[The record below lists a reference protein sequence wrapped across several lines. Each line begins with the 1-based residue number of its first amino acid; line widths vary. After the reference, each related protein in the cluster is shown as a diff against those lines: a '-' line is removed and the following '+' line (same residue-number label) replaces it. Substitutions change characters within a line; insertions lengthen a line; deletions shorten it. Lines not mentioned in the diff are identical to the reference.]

1 MASSSPVAVWEW
13 EDDGNLW
20 ISYDPF
26 VSTGLER
33 AKQKRAAKIR
43 LKDLTAELSRY
54 VVDFTT
60 MKQIRE
66 DTGRER
72 NVRRVV
78 FPATS
83 PAARAVIWEWEDR
96 GLWSAYDNVVGQL
109 LEDHYSR
116 NAFSVVPLHRHT
128 PLPYEVD
135 LSAWRQKNVVT
146 GFSRTVRRRPL
157 SCTYP
162 QVSAETVTSRK
173 QVASASSYKGT
184 KAKVSKSSG
193 LSGAGSRD
201 SSSESAKYPWLAHC
215 TARVITD
222 PKERKEECLI
232 CYEHLEDASAY
243 SDAGSPRD
251 SSTVVSMNMCKHTF
265 HKLCLRRLYE
275 HGTKSGFLQ
284 CPTCKTIHGVK
295 IGNQPPGQMQVNLL
309 HNPLPGYSNCGT
321 IQISYN
327 IKSGVQGPEHPEPGK
342 RYTANGFPRIA
353 YLPNNADGQKVLKL
367 LKIAWERKLIFTIGS
382 SSTTGERNTVVWNDI
397 HHKTEL
403 SGNSNGHGYP
413 DPNYISNVLQELA
426 AHGIIDS

>member
-1 MASSSPVAVWEW
+1 MQESAFTAAFTAASGMSRERLFAIESRAPRCASSPGPDSTRHGTRTSTKTWCFSLVFPAVSFELTSLIASASYCVKIFGYSRREREGENEASTLACVAIMRLHNFLIPTVSTVTSETMASSSPVAVWEW

-66 DTGRER
+66 DTGRHYYFHRCRSKFSFVSVSGRER

-96 GLWSAYDNVVGQL
+96 GVWSAYDNVVGQL

-193 LSGAGSRD
+193 VLD
-201 SSSESAKYPWLAHC
+201 WL
-215 TARVITD
+215 
-222 PKERKEECLI
+222 
-232 CYEHLEDASAY
+232 
-243 SDAGSPRD
+243 
-251 SSTVVSMNMCKHTF
+251 TF
-265 HKLCLRRLYE
+265 
-275 HGTKSGFLQ
+275 S
-284 CPTCKTIHGVK
+284 
-295 IGNQPPGQMQVNLL
+295 
-309 HNPLPGYSNCGT
+309 
-321 IQISYN
+321 
-327 IKSGVQGPEHPEPGK
+327 
-342 RYTANGFPRIA
+342 
-353 YLPNNADGQKVLKL
+353 
-367 LKIAWERKLIFTIGS
+367 
-382 SSTTGERNTVVWNDI
+382 
-397 HHKTEL
+397 
-403 SGNSNGHGYP
+403 
-413 DPNYISNVLQELA
+413 
-426 AHGIIDS
+426 